1 MSFGLNLKKLRQE
14 RGLTQQQVA
23 DELGITKATYSGY
36 ETGRREPD
44 VFKIK
49 ALAKLFDVSGDDLLE
64 TGYADTNKK
73 APEPEEPESEAVIEQ
88 RAIKLYNALVSAGF
102 VKEGQALTPRQ
113 IDFFDGLSMVIDSFL
128 DKQQ

>member
-64 TGYADTNKK
+64 TGYVDTNKK
-73 APEPEEPESEAVIEQ
+73 SPEPEEPVSEAEIEQ
-88 RAIKLYNALVSAGF
+88 LAIQLYNALLSAGL
-102 VKEGQALTPRQ
+102 VEEGQELTKHQMRA
-113 IDFFDGLSMVIDSFL
+113 IEGICDILAVVFDSEN
-128 DKQQ
+128 

>member
-1 MSFGLNLKKLRQE
+1 MGLEMINEIRKKKNLS
-14 RGLTQQQVA
+14 V
-23 DELGITKATYSGY
+23 DELAELSGVPKSTLAKITAGITTN
-36 ETGRREPD
+36 PN
-44 VFKIK
+44 
-49 ALAKLFDVSGDDLLE
+49 LE
-64 TGYADTNKK
+64 TVKAIARALGCKLDDFDSDIQK